1 MVKRIKLFVTLMLV
15 GGLLISTAGAVPV
28 IVGFKET
35 ADLELVQQQGKL
47 KHSYKHIPAVAA
59 DLPEEAIEKM
69 KKNSKI
75 AYIEP
80 DYEVRV
86 LEDELPWGINRID
99 ADIVH
104 STNKG
109 TGVKIAI
116 IDTGIDYNHPELDN
130 YYRGGYDFING
141 DNDPMDD
148 YWHGTHCAGIV
159 AAEDNEIG
167 VIGVAPEVELYGL
180 KVMDSSGSG
189 STSDVAAAIDWAIG
203 NNIQIISMSLG
214 TDYNSLTLG
223 NACNK
228 AYNEGILL
236 VAAAGNDGTSSVDYP
251 AKYDSVIAV
260 AATSSS
266 DTKASFSNTGPEIE
280 LAAPGV
286 SVKSTYLGG
295 GYISASGTSMACPH
309 VAGTA
314 ALVWAANPGWDN
326 TQVRSRLQETA
337 EDLGYTGWDSIYGFG
352 LVDAEAAVSIP
363 IPDDSTPPAD
373 PIPDITEPG
382 ISNVKS
388 TVATDSVTITWDTDE
403 AGDSTFRYSI
413 NPELSG
419 AAQIYDPSFTTTHTV
434 ELTGLTPETTYYYE
448 VRSTDESGNPAID
461 NNNGA
466 YYNFTT
472 LAKALPAEMHVSG
485 IGMEIQKAGIN
496 TEAVATVSVV
506 DANGAPVE
514 GATVYGS
521 WSGLTTKEGSSGVT
535 DSDGKVVFT
544 SGKIKR
550 VNSGTFT
557 FTVNNVAKDGWG
569 YNLQETV
576 TSASIQITA

>member
-1 MVKRIKLFVTLMLV
+1 MLV
-15 GGLLISTAGAVPV
+15 GGLMISTAGAVPV
-28 IVGFKET
+28 IVGFKEK
-35 ADLELVQQQGKL
+35 ADPGLVQQQGKL

-59 DLPEEAIEKM
+59 DIPEAAIEKM
-69 KKNSKI
+69 KRNSKI

-80 DYEVRV
+80 DYEVRA

-99 ADIVH
+99 AEIVH

-116 IDTGIDYNHPELDN
+116 IDTGIDYTHPELDN
-130 YYRGGYDFING
+130 YYQGGYDFVNG

-148 YWHGTHCAGIV
+148 HWHGTHCAGIV
-159 AAEDNEIG
+159 AAENNGIG

-189 STSDVAAAIDWAIG
+189 STSDVTAAIDWAIE

-214 TDYNSLTLG
+214 TDYNSVTLG
-223 NACNK
+223 TACDR

-236 VAAAGNDGTSSVDYP
+236 VAAAGNEGTSSVDYP

-314 ALVWAANPGWDN
+314 ALVWTSNPGWDN

-352 LVDAEAAVSIP
+352 LVDAEAAASIP
-363 IPDDSTPPAD
+363 IPDDSTPPED
-373 PIPDITEPG
+373 PIPDLTEPV
-382 ISNVKS
+382 ISTITS

-413 NPELSG
+413 NPDLSG

-434 ELTGLTPETTYYYE
+434 ELTGLAPETTYYYE
-448 VRSTDESGNPAID
+448 VRSTDASGNPAID

-466 YYNFTT
+466 YYHFTT

-496 TEAVATVSVV
+496 TAAVATVSVV
-506 DANGAPVE
+506 DANGAPLE

-521 WSGLTTKEGSSGVT
+521 WSGLTTKGESSGVT
-535 DSDGKVVFT
+535 GSDGKVVFT
-544 SGKIKR
+544 SGKVKR
-550 VNSGTFT
+550 VDSGTFT
-557 FTVNNVAKDGWG
+557 FTVNNVAKDGWD
-569 YNLQETV
+569 YNLQDTV
-576 TSASIQITA
+576 TSANIQVTT

>member
-1 MVKRIKLFVTLMLV
+1 MLV

-28 IVGFKET
+28 IVGFKEK
-35 ADLELVQQQGKL
+35 ADPGLVQQQGKL

-99 ADIVH
+99 AEIVH

-116 IDTGIDYNHPELDN
+116 IDTGIDYTHPELDN
-130 YYRGGYDFING
+130 YYRGGYDFVNG

-159 AAEDNEIG
+159 AAEDNGIG
-167 VIGVAPEVELYGL
+167 VIGVAPEVEMYGL

-189 STSDVAAAIDWAIG
+189 STSDVTAAIDWAIE

-223 NACNK
+223 TACDK

-286 SVKSTYLGG
+286 SVKSTYLEG

-352 LVDAEAAVSIP
+352 LVDAEAAASI
-363 IPDDSTPPAD
+363 
-373 PIPDITEPG
+373 PIPDITEPI

-403 AGDSTFRYSI
+403 AGDSTVRY
-413 NPELSG
+413 NTNQDLSE
-419 AAQIYDPSFTTTHTV
+419 AEQIYDSSFTTTHTV

-448 VRSTDESGNPAID
+448 VRSTDASGNPAID

-466 YYNFTT
+466 YYHFTT

-485 IGMEIQKAGIN
+485 IGMEIQKTGIN
-496 TEAVATVSVV
+496 TEAIATVSVV
-506 DANGAPVE
+506 DVNGAPVE

-521 WSGLTTKEGSSGVT
+521 WSGLTTTGESSGVT
-535 DSDGKVVFT
+535 GSAGKVAFT
-544 SGKIKR
+544 SGKVKR
-550 VNSGTFT
+550 VDSGTFT
-557 FTVNNVAKDGWG
+557 FTVNNVVKDGWD
-569 YNLQETV
+569 YNLQNTV
-576 TSASIQITA
+576 TSASIQVTA